1 MNFLLAEI
9 FLCFQAC
16 FLNQEIQLSLRNV
29 KEISV
34 DNNSAIKQDTCKQ
47 ISM

>member
-1 MNFLLAEI
+1 MNFLLPEI
-9 FLCFQAC
+9 VLCFQAC
-16 FLNQEIQLSLRNV
+16 FFIQEIQLSFKDV

-34 DNNSAIKQDTCKQ
+34 DNNSAIKKDTCEQ